1 VTLKAGIEPF
11 APGEYVITEPGVYLM
26 PNAVYHADPVPE
38 GSLSSTG
45 ARRLIEPSCPAKFA
59 WVREH
64 GEEPKTTYD
73 FGHVAHLHVLTEGE
87 IVEVVDAPDWRTK
100 DARAQ
105 RDSARAAGRVP
116 ILTKDLGVVEDM
128 ATRIREHPIAGPL
141 FAPGAGL
148 PERSL
153 FWRDQHADIWRRAR
167 LDWMRHTG
175 PSDRFIGVDYKTCAA
190 GDLESL
196 QKAIHRHGYHQQA
209 AWYLDGIRALGLSP
223 GGEPSFVFVFQ
234 EKDPPYV
241 VTVVELDMKSLAI
254 GRLLNRR
261 AIDAYVQC
269 TRTGRWPGYADEVV
283 LVELPHYVLNEYT
296 DQELARA

>member
-1 VTLKAGIEPF
+1 MTLKAGIEPF
-11 APGEYVITEPGVYLM
+11 APGELVITEPGVYEI
-26 PNAVYHADPVPE
+26 PNAAYHADPVHG

-59 WVREH
+59 WIREH
-64 GEEPKTTYD
+64 GEEPKATFD
-73 FGHVAHLHVLTEGE
+73 FGHVAHRYVLTEGE

-105 RDSARAAGRVP
+105 RDAARAAGKIP
-116 ILTKDLGVVEDM
+116 ILDKDMAVVEDM
-128 ATRIREHPIAGPL
+128 AAAIRAHPIAGPL

-153 FWRDQHADIWRRAR
+153 FWRDYPTGIWRRAR

-175 PSDRFIGVDYKTCAA
+175 PSDRFIGVDYKTAAA

-196 QKAIHRHGYHQQA
+196 AKAIANHGYHQQA

-234 EKDPPYV
+234 EKEPPHV
-241 VTVVELDMKSLAI
+241 VTVVELDLRALAI
-254 GRLLNRR
+254 GSLLNRR
-261 AIDAYVQC
+261 AIDIYVDC
-269 TRTGRWPGYADEVV
+269 TKRGQWPGYSDQVE
-283 LVELPHYVLNEYT
+283 LVRLPHYVESQYG
-296 DQELARA
+296 DQELSNA

>member
-1 VTLKAGIEPF
+1 MTVMAAPESF
-11 APGEYVITEPGVYLM
+11 APGEYTVTEPGVYEM
-26 PNAVYHADPVPE
+26 PNAVYHGDPAPE

-45 ARRLIEPSCPAKFA
+45 ARRLIEPSCPAKFHHA
-59 WVREH
+59 REH
-64 GEEPKTTYD
+64 GEEPKAVYD

-87 IVEVVDAPDWRTK
+87 IVQVVDAPDWRTK
-100 DARAQ
+100 DAREQ
-105 RDSARAAGRVP
+105 RDTARVAGRVP
-116 ILTKDLGVVEDM
+116 ILGKDLAVVEAM
-128 ATRIREHPIAGPL
+128 AAAIKAHPIAGPL

-153 FWRDQHADIWRRAR
+153 FWRDEPAGIWRRAR

-175 PSDRFIGVDYKTCAA
+175 PSDRFIGVDYKTAA
-190 GDLESL
+190 AADLESL

-234 EKDPPYV
+234 EKEAPYV
-241 VTVVELDMKSLAI
+241 VTVVELDVRSLAI

-261 AIDAYVQC
+261 AIDTYLAC
-269 TRTGRWPGYADEVV
+269 THTGRWPGYADEVV